1 MWREVMIQC
10 GVEKKEGGGGS
21 HDKVAVADG

>member
-1 MWREVMIQC
+1 MIQC